1 MSLSKALGGGVVPVS
16 AVVGNASATHVWVVE
31 DTKGAQREVRLGVEN
46 GSQVQV
52 IEGLAAGAT
61 VVTVGQSGLKDGDT
75 VVVVTAASVDPASA
89 TAAL

>member
-1 MSLSKALGGGVVPVS
+1 M
-16 AVVGNASATHVWVVE
+16 WVVE
-31 DTKGAQREVRLGVEN
+31 DTKVAQREVRLGVEN

-75 VVVVTAASVDPASA
+75 VVVVTAAEVDPASA